1 MACLQTFHDS
11 NFQKLFPLSNERTI
25 LGRHFDC
32 DIILNDKVVSRHH
45 AHIFLANQEYY
56 IEDLNSSNG
65 TYVNKEKVEGRYRLQ
80 ENDEIMI
87 GRFVMIFHRYC
98 PVEPEA
104 PSDQQI
110 MTEES
115 GLHKPPIISMID
127 TEENR
132 SKTLFTIN
140 PEAKLAAL
148 LQITK
153 DLSSTLV
160 MDQVFNRV
168 FENLFRIFIKADRGF
183 LILHDKKTGALIP
196 KVIKYRR
203 TLDRN
208 KIQLSHTIIKQ
219 VIRDKTA
226 ILSADA
232 ASDSRFDMS
241 ESVLNLQ
248 IRSVMCAPLIGSS
261 GQGFGAIQIDTAAPR
276 QYFMQDDLNV
286 LVTVANQAAFAIE
299 HAKLHEEALR
309 KQELEGDL
317 ALADKIQH
325 DLLPASSPSI
335 KGYDFFSFY
344 QTAYQIGGDYY
355 DYIPLPESKLAI
367 LVADVSG
374 KGISAALVMAKLSAE
389 VRCCLADTSSAA
401 EALFR
406 LNAKFIRSG
415 WEDRFITLVMII
427 LDPLQHTATLVNAGH
442 LPPFLRRGNGHVE
455 AIGTT
460 TSGIPLGILPNQRYK
475 ALSIPLSP
483 GDSLIVFTDGFNEAM
498 NKNNELFGLERIRY
512 QLQTAASNAAEI
524 GIGLVNSTNQF
535 TGQQTQND
543 DMCLVCSLRVT

>member
-1 MACLQTFHDS
+1 MACLQTFQDP
-11 NFQKLFPLSNERTI
+11 NFQKLFPLSSERTV

-32 DIILNDKVVSRHH
+32 DIILDDKTVSRHH
-45 AHIFLANQEYY
+45 AHILLANQKYY

-65 TYVNKEKVEGRYRLQ
+65 TYVNKEKIEDSYQLR

-87 GRFVMIFHRYC
+87 GGFAMIFHSYC
-98 PVEPEA
+98 PVEPGA
-104 PSDQQI
+104 PGGQPT

-115 GLHKPPIISMID
+115 GLDNPQTISIGD
-127 TEENR
+127 TGENR

-140 PEAKLAAL
+140 PEVKLAAL

-168 FENLFRIFIKADRGF
+168 LENLFRIFIQADRGF
-183 LILHDKKTGALIP
+183 LILQDKKTGALIP
-196 KVIKYRR
+196 KVIKCRR
-203 TLDRN
+203 TLNRD
-208 KIQLSHTIIKQ
+208 KIQVSHTIIKQ
-219 VIRDKTA
+219 VIKDKTA
-226 ILSADA
+226 VLSADA

-248 IRSVMCAPLIGSS
+248 IRSIMCAPLIDSS
-261 GQGFGAIQIDTAAPR
+261 GQGFGAIQLDTAAER
-276 QYFMQDDLNV
+276 QYFQQDDLNV
-286 LVTVANQAAFAIE
+286 LVTVANQAAFAIG
-299 HAKLHEEALR
+299 HVDLHKEALR
-309 KQELEGDL
+309 KQELESDL
-317 ALADKIQH
+317 ELADKIQH
-325 DLLPASSPSI
+325 DLLPASPPSI
-335 KGYDFFSFY
+335 QGYDFFSFY
-344 QTAYQIGGDYY
+344 QPAYQVGGDYY

-389 VRCCLADTSSAA
+389 VRCCLADTSSAE
-401 EALFR
+401 EALFQ
-406 LNAKFIRSG
+406 LNARFIRSG
-415 WEDRFITLVMII
+415 WEDRFITLAMII
-427 LDPLQHTATLVNAGH
+427 LDPLQHTAILINAGH

-460 TSGIPLGILPNQRYK
+460 TSGVPLGVLPNYRYQALNIPLN
-475 ALSIPLSP
+475 P

-498 NKNNELFGLERIRY
+498 NKNNELFGLERIRQ
-512 QLQTAASNAAEI
+512 QLQTAALNAAEI
-524 GIGLVNSTNQF
+524 GTGLVNNVNQF
-535 TGQQTQND
+535 AGQQSQSD